1 MDKILKPFIHFITY
15 CVLYSVTIMAASAL
29 ISLTFWTSYVEVIQH
44 VLTIGASLIVVL
56 THLALNISKHLEK

>member
-1 MDKILKPFIHFITY
+1 MDKILRPFIHFVTY

-29 ISLTFWTSYVEVIQH
+29 ISLTFWVNYVDVVQH

-56 THLALNISKHLEK
+56 THLIFRLHKELEK

>member
-1 MDKILKPFIHFITY
+1 MDKILKPFIHFLTY

-29 ISLTFWTSYVEVIQH
+29 IALTFWTSYVGVIQH

-56 THLALNISKHLEK
+56 THLICKLHKELEK

>member
-15 CVLYSVTIMAASAL
+15 CVLYSVTITAASAL
-29 ISLTFWTSYVEVIQH
+29 ISLTFWLNYIEVVQH

-56 THLALNISKHLEK
+56 THLAFNISKYLDK

>member
-29 ISLTFWTSYVEVIQH
+29 IALTFWTSYVGVIQH
-44 VLTIGASLIVVL
+44 VLTIGVSLIVVL
-56 THLALNISKHLEK
+56 THLVLNLAKHLDK

>member
-29 ISLTFWTSYVEVIQH
+29 ISLTFWTSYVGVIQH

-56 THLALNISKHLEK
+56 THLVLNLAKHLDK